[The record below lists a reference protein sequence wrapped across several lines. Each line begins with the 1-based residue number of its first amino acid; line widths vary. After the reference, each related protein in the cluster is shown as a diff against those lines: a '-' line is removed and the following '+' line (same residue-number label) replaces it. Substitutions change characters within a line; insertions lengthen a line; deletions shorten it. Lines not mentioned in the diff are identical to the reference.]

1 MAKRRL
7 VMRKL
12 LAEKLGV
19 DYVGKSKRELMAML
33 SPEQRSEF
41 INMFRY
47 EDKVERKEKRE
58 EVSGKASHTQT
69 LLKIFAEAEEKA
81 NISALR
87 GTPEPMIVREHK
99 NTLDDNSPVEK
110 EYFVEGGV
118 CGFAWVHLP
127 NARKPE
133 AKFAKEHYRAYPH
146 YDAGVRRT
154 RGVAISASPK
164 HSQDSPLIQSYEIN
178 MAWAKEFARVLNSH
192 NIEASAGGRID

>member
-19 DYVGKSKRELMAML
+19 DYIGKSKRELMAML

-87 GTPEPMIVREHK
+87 CTP
-99 NTLDDNSPVEK
+99 
-110 EYFVEGGV
+110 
-118 CGFAWVHLP
+118 
-127 NARKPE
+127 
-133 AKFAKEHYRAYPH
+133 
-146 YDAGVRRT
+146 
-154 RGVAISASPK
+154 
-164 HSQDSPLIQSYEIN
+164 
-178 MAWAKEFARVLNSH
+178 
-192 NIEASAGGRID
+192 

>member
-69 LLKIFAEAEEKA
+69 LQKIL
-81 NISALR
+81 AL
-87 GTPEPMIVREHK
+87 
-99 NTLDDNSPVEK
+99 
-110 EYFVEGGV
+110 
-118 CGFAWVHLP
+118 
-127 NARKPE
+127 
-133 AKFAKEHYRAYPH
+133 
-146 YDAGVRRT
+146 
-154 RGVAISASPK
+154 
-164 HSQDSPLIQSYEIN
+164 
-178 MAWAKEFARVLNSH
+178 
-192 NIEASAGGRID
+192 